1 MKKRENKTI
10 SLFALLVLLVSGF
23 AAVFLTTVIVVFTSI
38 YKNTLV
44 QNAMTSS
51 EQAVSQVVKTLN
63 LYSDDMRESMELLTG
78 QLQREKDPEA
88 VQDYMDM
95 VVKVRKDLSAVFV
108 YGDDGSLLLY
118 GSGGLQLKPYLNN
131 NLSFD
136 QTLFQGQYGII
147 KTAPHVQ
154 NAFEG
159 QYPWVVT
166 VAARVYA
173 ACFGRPVYVAMD
185 IPFSKIAAY
194 VNQVGIGQHGY
205 CYVTGTGGGIIY
217 HPQQQLLFSGLK
229 DELLPPEKLSDGTF
243 VEQNTIYTVQAL
255 EDRQWSVVGVS
266 MMDELAAVQEGEVI
280 LIFCAV
286 AACVLLV
293 TLLLLAILSKTVS
306 RPIRG
311 LVKAMKEFER
321 NAESFQYN
329 AVSGVREISVLSESF
344 GHMVMRIQ
352 ALVEKVKNEEII
364 LRKTELKALQAQINP
379 HFLYNTLDS
388 IQWMCEQGKMQE
400 SVQMVSAL
408 AKLFRISINRG
419 SELVT
424 VEQELNHAK
433 SYLLIQSFR
442 YRNQFRYRFEVDDS
456 VLQYLC
462 NKITI
467 QPLVENAIYHGID
480 RMIDEGEI
488 IIRAKSDGDDVVFE
502 VCDNGIGMTAEQ
514 CRQILLK
521 DVSGSG
527 GIGIKNVN
535 DRLQIYFGAQYGLKI
550 HSVLDEGTTVTVRFP
565 KIKEGEH
572 GV

>member
-51 EQAVSQVVKTLN
+51 EQAVSQVVNTLN
-63 LYSDDMRESMELLTG
+63 LYYDDMRETYG
-78 QLQREKDPEA
+78 TADRPAAREQDPEA

-217 HPQQQLLFSGLK
+217 HPQQQLLFPGLK
-229 DELLPPEKLSDGTF
+229 DEAAPAGE
-243 VEQNTIYTVQAL
+243 AL
-255 EDRQWSVVGVS
+255 GRRVCW
-266 MMDELAAVQEGEVI
+266 
-280 LIFCAV
+280 
-286 AACVLLV
+286 
-293 TLLLLAILSKTVS
+293 
-306 RPIRG
+306 
-311 LVKAMKEFER
+311 
-321 NAESFQYN
+321 N
-329 AVSGVREISVLSESF
+329 
-344 GHMVMRIQ
+344 RIQ
-352 ALVEKVKNEEII
+352 
-364 LRKTELKALQAQINP
+364 
-379 HFLYNTLDS
+379 S
-388 IQWMCEQGKMQE
+388 I
-400 SVQMVSAL
+400 
-408 AKLFRISINRG
+408 R
-419 SELVT
+419 
-424 VEQELNHAK
+424 
-433 SYLLIQSFR
+433 
-442 YRNQFRYRFEVDDS
+442 
-456 VLQYLC
+456 
-462 NKITI
+462 
-467 QPLVENAIYHGID
+467 
-480 RMIDEGEI
+480 
-488 IIRAKSDGDDVVFE
+488 
-502 VCDNGIGMTAEQ
+502 
-514 CRQILLK
+514 CRRWRT
-521 DVSGSG
+521 GSG
-527 GIGIKNVN
+527 
-535 DRLQIYFGAQYGLKI
+535 A
-550 HSVLDEGTTVTVRFP
+550 SWASA
-565 KIKEGEH
+565 
-572 GV
+572 

>member
-352 ALVEKVKNEEII
+352 ALVEKVKNEEIT

-502 VCDNGIGMTAEQ
+502 VCDNGIGMTADQ

-565 KIKEGEH
+565 KLKEGEH